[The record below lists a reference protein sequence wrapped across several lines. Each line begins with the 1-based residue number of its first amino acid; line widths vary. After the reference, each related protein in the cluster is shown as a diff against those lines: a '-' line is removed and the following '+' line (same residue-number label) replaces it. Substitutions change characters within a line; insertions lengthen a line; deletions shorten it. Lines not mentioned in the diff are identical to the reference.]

1 MKRLF
6 DLVVAALALTALALP
21 LFAIAVVVRRGSRG
35 PALFRQERV
44 GRGGRMFRILKFRT
58 MIHDAASFGPL
69 VTAAGDARVTPF
81 GRLLRR
87 YKLDELPQLWNVLVG
102 DMSFVGPRPEVP
114 RFVACYSLADRA
126 VLDVRPGI
134 TDPASLRLRDEE
146 DLLGRFADRERAY
159 VEVLLPLKLDL
170 QRDYLAHQSFV
181 GDVTLILRTLA
192 RL

>member
-6 DLVVAALALTALALP
+6 DLVVAMLALTALAIP
-21 LFAIAVVVRRGSRG
+21 LLVIAVAVRRGSRG

-44 GRGGRMFRILKFRT
+44 GRYGHIFRILKFRT
-58 MIHDAASFGPL
+58 MVNDAVTGPL
-69 VTAAGDARVTPF
+69 VTAAGDARVTRL

-114 RFVACYSLADRA
+114 RFVACYSPADRA

-181 GDVTLILRTLA
+181 GDVSLILRTLA

>member
-6 DLVVAALALTALALP
+6 DLVVAGLGLVVLAVPLA
-21 LFAIAVVVRRGSRG
+21 AIAAAVRLGSRG
-35 PALFRQERV
+35 PALFTQVRV
-44 GRGGRMFRILKFRT
+44 GRRGRTFRILKLRT
-58 MIHDAASFGPL
+58 MIHEAASFGPP
-69 VTAAGDARVTPF
+69 VTAAGDARVTPL
-81 GRLLRR
+81 GRFLRR

-114 RFVACYSLADRA
+114 RFVALYSPADRI

-134 TDPASLRLRDEE
+134 TDPASLMLRNEE

-159 VEVLLPLKLDL
+159 LEVLLPLKLEL
-170 QRDYLAHQSFV
+170 QRDYLLHQSFV
-181 GDVTLILRTLA
+181 GDVALILRTLA

>member
-6 DLVVAALALTALALP
+6 DVVVAGLALFVLAVP
-21 LFAIAVVVRRGSRG
+21 LAVLAFAVRLGSRG
-35 PALFRQERV
+35 PALFTQVRV
-44 GRGGRMFRILKFRT
+44 GRRGRTFRILKLRT
-58 MIHDAASFGPL
+58 MIHDAASFGPP
-69 VTAAGDARVTPF
+69 VTAAGDARVTPL
-81 GRLLRR
+81 GRILRR
-87 YKLDELPQLWNVLVG
+87 YKLDELPQLWNVFVG

-114 RFVACYSLADRA
+114 RFVAMYSPADRI

-159 VEVLLPLKLDL
+159 LEVLLPLKLEL

-181 GDVTLILRTLA
+181 GDVALILRTLA